1 MKKILLL
8 LAILITV
15 NSFAQ
20 RRQYNNSQNRENA
33 GFVLM
38 VSGVAFTAAAIL
50 ETSQGYGTWVAS
62 PTPNSP
68 YNSTYVT
75 PGFWQQTPR
84 NIMLVVGV
92 SFTFTGLITQFSN
105 KHKNR

>member
-1 MKKILLL
+1 MKKILIL
-8 LAILITV
+8 LALLITV

-38 VSGVAFTAAAIL
+38 ISGVAFTTAAIL
-50 ETSQGYGTWVAS
+50 ETGQGYGTWVAS

-92 SFTFTGLITQFSN
+92 SFTFTGLITQIHN
-105 KHKNR
+105 KNK